1 MLQQQAQQQQ
11 QMYQQQKGYGQQ
23 GNSQPGYGTQAY
35 GTQYVATGNHGN
47 KQQGWGSAY
56 GNFKPFWGKKRFKGS
71 QLCNI
76 YRKMFSH
83 SSNSKD
89 TVHLWIYVQIIFI

>member
-1 MLQQQAQQQQ
+1 MYQAQQSMMHIDRNRDGQANKIELFNAFKVMLQQQAQQQQ

-35 GTQYVATGNHGN
+35 GTQYVATGNQNN

-56 GNFKPFWGKKRFKGS
+56 GNFKPF
-71 QLCNI
+71 
-76 YRKMFSH
+76 
-83 SSNSKD
+83 
-89 TVHLWIYVQIIFI
+89 